1 MSEPSATSKSAWK
14 KANSHT
20 ITLPSSKVVT
30 IKLPNLPEMIKGGSF
45 PNALI
50 PIAVKRI
57 QEEEITADKIKEL
70 ADYHRFLIHK
80 MLLSPTVEEEDVP
93 DLPPADIDM
102 LISIANRER
111 DMDAVGHHLS
121 GLETVDSFKRFRG
134 IDSSSEDLLG

>member
-1 MSEPSATSKSAWK
+1 MSEPATTSKTAWK
-14 KANSHT
+14 KANVHT
-20 ITLPSSKVVT
+20 ITLPSGTVVK

-57 QEEEITADKIKEL
+57 QEEEITADKIIEL
-70 ADYHRFLIHK
+70 AEYHRFLVHV
-80 MLLSPTVEEEDVP
+80 MLIDPKVEIEDVP
-93 DLPPADIDM
+93 DLPAADIDM

-134 IDSSSEDLLG
+134 LDSGNEGLLG